1 MVGNESV
8 GKTLHSKL
16 SPSFERPGAN
26 KVPGP
31 GSYQDVYRSAKKS
44 EPSLKLGTSQRDYEL
59 RIARRT

>member
-44 EPSLKLGTSQRDYEL
+44 EPSWKLGTSQRD
-59 RIARRT
+59 

>member
-16 SPSFERPGAN
+16 NPSFERPGAN

-31 GSYQDVYRSAKKS
+31 GTYQDMYKTSKKA
-44 EPSLKLGTSQRDYEL
+44 EPSWKMGTS
-59 RIARRT
+59 